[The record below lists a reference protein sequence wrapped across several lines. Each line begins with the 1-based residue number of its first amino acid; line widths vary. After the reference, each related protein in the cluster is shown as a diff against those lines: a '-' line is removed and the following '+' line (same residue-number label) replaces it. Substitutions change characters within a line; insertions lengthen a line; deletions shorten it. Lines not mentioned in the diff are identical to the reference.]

1 MDLPLDNENAD
12 LIVSHRSCVGE
23 EHNVRPAMVDVQ
35 DEWDN
40 LIVKPAREAERT
52 EAALIRIAEHIG
64 RRSAAA
70 NQETALTT
78 LVTPC

>member
-1 MDLPLDNENAD
+1 
-12 LIVSHRSCVGE
+12 
-23 EHNVRPAMVDVQ
+23 MVDVQ